1 MKGGASLG
9 TIPDRLAKAPSPKHD
24 HGATRVLTK
33 VSIVLPPSPTV
44 ASPMKQHHPSR
55 SEWSAEGEI
64 SEYAHLMGETEIGD
78 RKMKPRI

>member
-44 ASPMKQHHPSR
+44 ASPMKQHHPLR
-55 SEWSAEGEI
+55 FERSAEGGT
-64 SEYAHLMGETEIGD
+64 SEDAHLMGETETCD
-78 RKMKPRI
+78 RKMEPRI